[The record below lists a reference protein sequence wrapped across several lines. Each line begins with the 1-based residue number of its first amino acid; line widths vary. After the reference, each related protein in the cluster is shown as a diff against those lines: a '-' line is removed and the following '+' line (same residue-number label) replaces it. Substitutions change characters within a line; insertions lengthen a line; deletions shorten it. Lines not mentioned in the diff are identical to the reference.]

1 LNNVLQKGMPYYHD
15 DGTQLN
21 PDLIPKPSLC
31 LACAKDQVPDEM
43 EQMLSNL
50 NRLDQQGEEEFI
62 CFAYVPKSA
71 PSLGGAPD
79 QKGS

>member
-1 LNNVLQKGMPYYHD
+1 MPYYHD
-15 DGTQLN
+15 DGTLLN

-31 LACAKDQVPDEM
+31 LVCEKDQIDDEM
-43 EQMLSNL
+43 EQILCTL

-62 CFAYVPKSA
+62 CFAYVPKT
-71 PSLGGAPD
+71 PSHVLGEHD